1 MNHSVWPKLLV
12 NLGMKLDREYK
23 HDDADSCFRAANR
36 ITCRSKYVTKQF
48 IVSHFCRPAALAAK
62 RDEMQQ
68 IVREI
73 KRMKSGECPTLT
85 AALAADLTRVKK
97 EIKALEAAQ

>member
-1 MNHSVWPKLLV
+1 MNHSIWPKLLV
-12 NLGMKLDREYK
+12 NLGLKLDREYK

-36 ITCRSKYVTKQF
+36 ISTRSKFVNRKF
-48 IVSHFCRPAALAAK
+48 ILANFCRPAAIAAK

>member
-23 HDDADSCFRAANR
+23 HEVADDCFRAANR
-36 ITCRSKYVTKQF
+36 ISTRSKFVTKQY
-48 IVSHFCRPAALAAK
+48 IITTFCRPARLAEKIAE
-62 RDEMQQ
+62 RDL
-68 IVREI
+68 IIREI
-73 KRMKSGECPTLT
+73 QRMKSGECPTLT

-97 EIKALEAAQ
+97 QIRALEAAQ

>member
-12 NLGMKLDREYK
+12 NLGMKLDRN
-23 HDDADSCFRAANR
+23 HQPDAADTCFSAANR
-36 ITCRSKYVTKQF
+36 ISTRSKFVTRQF
-48 IVSHFCRPAALAAK
+48 ILANFCRPAALSQK
-62 RDEMQQ
+62 RAEMEQ